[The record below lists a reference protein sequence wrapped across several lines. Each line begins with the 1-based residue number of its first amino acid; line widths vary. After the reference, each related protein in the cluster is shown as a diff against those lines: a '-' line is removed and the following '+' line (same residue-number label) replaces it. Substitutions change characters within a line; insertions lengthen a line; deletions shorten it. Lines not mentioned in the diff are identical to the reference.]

1 MRAWKVVGK
10 YPFYS
15 DGEITHTEIA
25 IASTTGSYATY
36 SEKVV
41 GNQMDKTETEL
52 VELAREAHF
61 KSEYADRAMAESV
74 QKIDDLEQ
82 SIKQNKTLNAELREQ
97 LDFAGT
103 KIDQLD
109 NKMTAF
115 QRLFVTAVELTD
127 EQKTEIVAQYPDY
140 GVGVTYQPGQVVAYE
155 GTLYEVV
162 QGHTSQADWKPSE
175 TASLYKLFL
184 NPTITTDD
192 GEVVDVVNEFVQPA
206 GAHDAYK
213 KGDRV
218 TFGGKVY
225 ASAIDNNVYSPT
237 AYPAGWTL
245 VE

>member
-36 SEKVV
+36 TEKVI
-41 GNQMDKTETEL
+41 GNQLDKTEAEL

-103 KIDQLD
+103 KIAQLD
-109 NKMTAF
+109 DSLERANEQYAQFEEIMKLTTAM
-115 QRLFVTAVELTD
+115 
-127 EQKTEIVAQYPDY
+127 
-140 GVGVTYQPGQVVAYE
+140 
-155 GTLYEVV
+155 
-162 QGHTSQADWKPSE
+162 
-175 TASLYKLFL
+175 
-184 NPTITTDD
+184 
-192 GEVVDVVNEFVQPA
+192 VNELI
-206 GAHDAYK
+206 
-213 KGDRV
+213 
-218 TFGGKVY
+218 
-225 ASAIDNNVYSPT
+225 ASIMETEENA
-237 AYPAGWTL
+237 
-245 VE
+245 E